1 MFDTGGMS
9 NLARSDLSAAVPSAL
24 PPALRELAEKIR
36 PVTWAQENRF
46 TVEGQLGELLGGGVQ
61 AGSVL
66 CCEGTGSSSLALS
79 LATQLA
85 GDERWTAI
93 VGLEEISPAA
103 AIDMGL
109 SPLRTAYVQ
118 ATTRPADVVAAL
130 LGLVDVVVLDARLDL
145 RSTQIRRLQARLRE
159 KGSVLIVLQPDIF
172 RSAGALTT
180 RSSLANWSADIS
192 FQTSGWQWEGIGKG
206 HGYLQVRRARLQSS
220 GRRQAN
226 RLQKRIYELSEDAR
240 SFRFIEDASVIP
252 LVR

>member
-1 MFDTGGMS
+1 MFDTRGM
-9 NLARSDLSAAVPSAL
+9 ADPVRSERSATLTSAL
-24 PPALRELAEKIR
+24 PPSLRELAEKIR

-46 TVEGQLGELLGGGVQ
+46 VLEGQLGELLGGGVQ

-66 CCEGTGSSSLALS
+66 SCEGTGSSSFALL

-85 GDERWTAI
+85 GEQRWTAI
-93 VGLEEISPAA
+93 VGAEEISPAA

-109 SPLRTAYVQ
+109 SPLRTAYIQ
-118 ATTRPADVVAAL
+118 STSRPADVVAAL
-130 LGLVDVVVLDARLDL
+130 LGLIDVVVLDARLDL
-145 RSTQIRRLQARLRE
+145 HSSQIRRLQARLRE
-159 KGSVLIVLQPDIF
+159 KGSVLIVLQPDVF
-172 RSAGALTT
+172 RSGKALST

-206 HGYLQVRRARLQSS
+206 HGYLQVRRARLQKS

-226 RLQKRIYELSEDAR
+226 RFREQMYELSDGAH
-240 SFRFIEDASVIP
+240 SFRFVEDATVIP